1 MKKIMIYITLVII
14 GVIIGVS
21 IMNIPRI
28 RYDLNYNGKV
38 DIADF
43 LRYYKYF
50 INK

>member
-1 MKKIMIYITLVII
+1 MKKIVIYIILFII
-14 GVIIGVS
+14 GFIAGFS
-21 IMNIPRI
+21 IMNIPKI